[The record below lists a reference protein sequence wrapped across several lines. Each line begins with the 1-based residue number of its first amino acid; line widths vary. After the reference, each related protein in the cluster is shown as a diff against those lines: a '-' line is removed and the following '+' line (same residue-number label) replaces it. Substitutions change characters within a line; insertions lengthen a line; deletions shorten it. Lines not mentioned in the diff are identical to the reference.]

1 MMKLEF
7 SRPDGWVEWA
17 ASVGSK
23 HQQKEERKTWGHP
36 ERIEPPTLREEGR
49 LENKRAG
56 QDGRRV
62 RKAV

>member
-23 HQQKEERKTWGHP
+23 HRQKEERKKWGHP

-49 LENKRAG
+49 E
-56 QDGRRV
+56 QEGRTGWE
-62 RKAV
+62 KS